1 MKTRKQQT
9 DDYKNYT
16 LKESETVRFPDD
28 EEAAWVLDT
37 LSYMGIKDE
46 SEGTIFI
53 APIVYTFYD
62 ADKHPIYVG
71 KSINI
76 KERFDWHRRQ
86 KYWSEVS
93 YIGILLCD
101 NLVWM
106 DIVEICEIN
115 NKMPK
120 YNRDSNYDSAVN
132 KYVCFCSSGLKVRVS
147 VIDGAELVFKKKVL
161 DSNL

>member
-62 ADKHPIYVG
+62 ANKHPIYVG

-120 YNRDSNYDSAVN
+120 YEYLLLMAPNLY
-132 KYVCFCSSGLKVRVS
+132 LKRKFW
-147 VIDGAELVFKKKVL
+147 IATYKEENQAEGGK
-161 DSNL
+161 NI